1 MKKQT
6 EKKEKITAP
15 YCRLSQDDGREG
27 ESNSISNQKEILLQY
42 AKHHGFLHPEFFV
55 DDGISGTTFMRPDF
69 QRMQKMAENGEISTI
84 IVKDLSRFGRNYL
97 EVGKYLEITYPTLGI
112 RFIAIQENVDTFNET
127 GTEMMPFN
135 NIFNEWYAAQTSKKI
150 RAVQKAKADKGE
162 RVSASI
168 PYGYKKSPD
177 NPKQWIIDEPAAEV
191 VRYIYQLCLDGL
203 GPTQI
208 AKRLRAE
215 KILCPTA
222 YFESIAKPTA
232 NKVPSDPYK
241 WCGDTTKRIIDNRQY
256 TGCTINFMSSL
267 ISYKVHK
274 RIPNNKSEWQIIP
287 NTQEPIID
295 EATWERVQELRK
307 NRRRNTATGRESIF
321 SGLVYCADCGSK
333 LYFCASKSITEKQ
346 EFYRCAA
353 YKENTGTCSIH
364 YIRDI
369 VLRQLVLETIQKVAE
384 FVQGFEPVFVYL
396 FAKKNAE
403 GREKNIRAMKLK
415 AEQSKKRIAEL
426 DKLIERIYTDN
437 VIGKIS
443 DERFA
448 IMSENFEAE
457 QKELRESLSNLE
469 QSIIDAETEKV
480 DMKRFLE
487 TIRECIDLKELTPTI
502 VNTLIKRIEVHNS
515 IMVDGVKR
523 VPIDIHFTAVGLI
536 SLPNEKELLE
546 LIEEIKADPLK
557 VRKHGKSGA
566 NLDPLMM

>member
-1 MKKQT
+1 MAKQA
-6 EKKEKITAP
+6 EKKEKITAL

-27 ESNSISNQKEILLQY
+27 ESNSISNQKEILMQY
-42 AKHHGFLHPEFFV
+42 AKQHGFLHPEFFI
-55 DDGISGTTFMRPDF
+55 DDGVSGTTFARPDF
-69 QRMQKMAENGEISTI
+69 QRMQRMAENGQIATI

-112 RFIAIQENVDTFNET
+112 RFIAIQENVDTMNNT

-150 RAVQKAKADKGE
+150 RAVQKAKADNGE

-191 VRYIYQLCLDGL
+191 VRYIYKLCLEGL

-222 YFESIAKPTA
+222 YFESVGKATA
-232 NKVPSDPYK
+232 NKTPSDPYR

-256 TGCTINFMSSL
+256 TGCTINFKSSM
-267 ISYKVHK
+267 ISYKIHK
-274 RIPNNKSEWQIIP
+274 RLPNDESEWQIIP
-287 NTQEPIID
+287 NTQEAIID
-295 EATWERVQELRK
+295 ETTWERVQELRK

-403 GREKNIRAMKLK
+403 GREKNIRSMKLK
-415 AEQSKKRIAEL
+415 AEQAKKRIAEL

-437 VIGKIS
+437 VMGKIS

-448 IMSENFEAE
+448 IMSANFEAE
-457 QKELRESLSNLE
+457 QKELRETLTEIE
-469 QSIIDAETEKV
+469 QSIVTAETEKV

-487 TIRECIDLKELTPTI
+487 TIRECTDLKELTPTI

-536 SLPNEKELLE
+536 SLPDEKELLE
-546 LIEEIKADPLK
+546 LIEEIKANPLK
-557 VRKHGKSGA
+557 SA
-566 NLDPLMM
+566 

>member
-1 MKKQT
+1 MLGLVWKGELTKMKKQT
-6 EKKEKITAP
+6 EKKEKITAL

-42 AKHHGFLHPEFFV
+42 AKQHGFLHPEFFV
-55 DDGISGTTFMRPDF
+55 DDGISGTTFIRPDF

-97 EVGKYLEITYPTLGI
+97 EVGEYLEIKYPTLGI
-112 RFIAIQENVDTFNET
+112 RFIAIQENVDTFNDT

-208 AKRLRAE
+208 AKRLHAE

-222 YFESIAKPTA
+222 YFESIGKPTA

-274 RIPNNKSEWQIIP
+274 RIPNDKSEWQIIP
-287 NTQEPIID
+287 NTQEAIID
-295 EATWERVQELRK
+295 ETTWERVQELRK
-307 NRRRNTATGRESIF
+307 SRRRNTATGRESIF

-437 VIGKIS
+437 VMGKIS

-448 IMSENFEAE
+448 IMSANFEAE
-457 QKELRESLSNLE
+457 QKELREALTEIE
-469 QSIIDAETEKV
+469 QSIVTAETEKV

-487 TIRECIDLKELTPTI
+487 TIRECTDLKELTPAI

-523 VPIDIHFTAVGLI
+523 VPVDIHFTAVGLI
-536 SLPNEKELLE
+536 SLPDEKKLLE
-546 LIEEIKADPLK
+546 LIEEIKANPLK
-557 VRKHGKSGA
+557 SA
-566 NLDPLMM
+566 

>member
-1 MKKQT
+1 MQCSASLERRIKMAKQA
-6 EKKEKITAP
+6 EKREKITAL

-27 ESNSISNQKEILLQY
+27 ESNSISNQKEILMQY
-42 AKHHGFLHPEFFV
+42 AKQHGFLHHEFFI
-55 DDGISGTTFMRPDF
+55 DDGVSGTTFARPDF
-69 QRMQKMAENGEISTI
+69 QRMQRMAENGQIATI

-112 RFIAIQENVDTFNET
+112 RFIAIQENVDTMNNT

-150 RAVQKAKADKGE
+150 RAVQKVKADNGE

-191 VRYIYQLCLDGL
+191 VRYIYKLCLEGL

-222 YFESIAKPTA
+222 YFASVGKATA
-232 NKVPSDPYK
+232 NKTPSDPYR

-256 TGCTINFMSSL
+256 TGCTINFKSSM
-267 ISYKVHK
+267 ISYKIHK
-274 RIPNNKSEWQIIP
+274 RLPNDEREWQIIP
-287 NTQEPIID
+287 NTQEAIID
-295 EATWERVQELRK
+295 ETTWERVQELRK
-307 NRRRNTATGRESIF
+307 NRRQNTATGRESIF

-437 VIGKIS
+437 VMAKIS

-448 IMSENFEAE
+448 IMSNNFETE
-457 QKELRESLSNLE
+457 QKQLREALTEIE
-469 QSIIDAETEKV
+469 QSIVVAETEKV

-487 TIRECIDLKELTPTI
+487 TIRECTDLKELTPAI

-515 IMVDGVKR
+515 IVVDGVKR

-536 SLPNEKELLE
+536 SLPDEKELLE
-546 LIEEIKADPLK
+546 LIEEIKANPLK
-557 VRKHGKSGA
+557 SA
-566 NLDPLMM
+566 

>member
-1 MKKQT
+1 MQCSASLERRIKMAKQA
-6 EKKEKITAP
+6 EKKEKITAL

-27 ESNSISNQKEILLQY
+27 ESNSISNQKEILMQY
-42 AKHHGFLHPEFFV
+42 AKQHGFLHPEFFI
-55 DDGISGTTFMRPDF
+55 DDGVSGTTFARPDF
-69 QRMQKMAENGEISTI
+69 QRMQRMAENGQIATI

-97 EVGKYLEITYPTLGI
+97 EVGKYIEITYPTLGI
-112 RFIAIQENVDTFNET
+112 RFIAIQENVDTMNNT

-150 RAVQKAKADKGE
+150 RAVQKAKADNGE

-168 PYGYKKSPD
+168 PYGYKKSPN

-191 VRYIYQLCLDGL
+191 VRYIYKLCLEGL

-222 YFESIAKPTA
+222 YFESVGKATA
-232 NKVPSDPYK
+232 NKTPSDPYR

-256 TGCTINFMSSL
+256 TGCTINFKSSM
-267 ISYKVHK
+267 ISYKIHK
-274 RIPNNKSEWQIIP
+274 RLPNDESEWQIIP
-287 NTQEPIID
+287 NTQEAIID
-295 EATWERVQELRK
+295 ETTWERVQELRK

-437 VIGKIS
+437 VMGKIS

-448 IMSENFEAE
+448 IMSANFEAE
-457 QKELRESLSNLE
+457 QKELREDLSNLE
-469 QSIIDAETEKV
+469 QLIIDAETEKV

-487 TIRECIDLKELTPTI
+487 TIRECTDLKELTPAI

-515 IMVDGVKR
+515 IVVDGVKR

-536 SLPNEKELLE
+536 SLPDEKELFE
-546 LIEEIKADPLK
+546 LIEEIKANPLK
-557 VRKHGKSGA
+557 SA
-566 NLDPLMM
+566 

>member
-1 MKKQT
+1 MQCSASSERRRIMAKQA
-6 EKKEKITAP
+6 EKKEKITAL

-27 ESNSISNQKEILLQY
+27 ESNSISNQKEILMQY
-42 AKHHGFLHPEFFV
+42 AKQHGFLHPEFFI
-55 DDGISGTTFMRPDF
+55 DDGVSGTTFARPDF
-69 QRMQKMAENGEISTI
+69 QRMQRMAENGQIATI

-112 RFIAIQENVDTFNET
+112 RFIAIQENVDTMNNT

-150 RAVQKAKADKGE
+150 RAVQKAKADNGE

-191 VRYIYQLCLDGL
+191 VRYIYKLCLEGL

-222 YFESIAKPTA
+222 YFESVGKATA
-232 NKVPSDPYK
+232 NKTPSDPYR

-256 TGCTINFMSSL
+256 TGCTINFKSSM
-267 ISYKVHK
+267 ISYKIHK
-274 RIPNNKSEWQIIP
+274 RLPNDESEWQIIP
-287 NTQEPIID
+287 NTQEAIID
-295 EATWERVQELRK
+295 ETTWERVQELRK

-369 VLRQLVLETIQKVAE
+369 VLRQLVLETVQKVAE

-437 VIGKIS
+437 VMGKIS

-448 IMSENFEAE
+448 IMSANFETE
-457 QKELRESLSNLE
+457 QKELREALTEIE
-469 QSIIDAETEKV
+469 QSIVAAETEKV

-487 TIRECIDLKELTPTI
+487 TIRECTDLKELTPAI

-515 IMVDGVKR
+515 IIVDGVKR

-536 SLPNEKELLE
+536 SLPDEKELLE
-546 LIEEIKADPLK
+546 LIEEIKANPF
-557 VRKHGKSGA
+557 KSA
-566 NLDPLMM
+566 

>member
-1 MKKQT
+1 MAKQA
-6 EKKEKITAP
+6 EKKEKITAL

-27 ESNSISNQKEILLQY
+27 ESNSISNQKEILMQY
-42 AKHHGFLHPEFFV
+42 AKQHGFVHPEFFI
-55 DDGISGTTFMRPDF
+55 DDGVSGTTFARADF
-69 QRMQKMAENGEISTI
+69 QRMQRMAENGQIATI

-112 RFIAIQENVDTFNET
+112 RFIAIQENVDTMNNT

-150 RAVQKAKADKGE
+150 RAVQKAKADNGE

-191 VRYIYQLCLDGL
+191 VRYIYKLCLEGL

-222 YFESIAKPTA
+222 YFESVGKATA
-232 NKVPSDPYK
+232 NKTPSDPYR

-256 TGCTINFMSSL
+256 TGCTINFKSSM
-267 ISYKVHK
+267 ISYKIHK
-274 RIPNNKSEWQIIP
+274 RLPNEESEWQIIP
-287 NTQEPIID
+287 NTQEAIID
-295 EATWERVQELRK
+295 ETTWERVQELHK

-369 VLRQLVLETIQKVAE
+369 VLRQLVLETIQRVAE

-396 FAKKNAE
+396 FTKKNAE
-403 GREKNIRAMKLK
+403 CREKNIRTMKST

-437 VIGKIS
+437 VMGKIS

-448 IMSENFEAE
+448 IMSANFETE
-457 QKELRESLSNLE
+457 QKELRESLSTLE

-487 TIRECIDLKELTPTI
+487 TIRECSDLKELTPAI

-515 IMVDGVKR
+515 VIVDGVKR

-536 SLPNEKELLE
+536 SIPDEKELLE
-546 LIEEIKADPLK
+546 LIEEIKANPLK
-557 VRKHGKSGA
+557 SA
-566 NLDPLMM
+566 

>member
-1 MKKQT
+1 MQCSASLERRIKMAKQA
-6 EKKEKITAP
+6 EKKEKITAL

-42 AKHHGFLHPEFFV
+42 AKQHGFLHPEFFI
-55 DDGISGTTFMRPDF
+55 DDGVSGTTFARPDF
-69 QRMQKMAENGEISTI
+69 QRMQRMAENGQIATI

-112 RFIAIQENVDTFNET
+112 RFIAIQENVDTMNNT

-150 RAVQKAKADKGE
+150 RAVQKAKADNGE

-191 VRYIYQLCLDGL
+191 VRYIYKLCLEGL

-222 YFESIAKPTA
+222 YFESVGKATA
-232 NKVPSDPYK
+232 NKTPSDPYR

-256 TGCTINFMSSL
+256 TGCTINFKSSM
-267 ISYKVHK
+267 ISYKIHK
-274 RIPNNKSEWQIIP
+274 RLPNDESEWQIIP
-287 NTQEPIID
+287 NTQEAIID
-295 EATWERVQELRK
+295 ETTWERVQELRK

-437 VIGKIS
+437 VMGKIS

-448 IMSENFEAE
+448 IMSANFEAE
-457 QKELRESLSNLE
+457 QKELRESLVELE
-469 QSIIDAETEKV
+469 QAITNAETEKV

-487 TIRECIDLKELTPTI
+487 TIRECTDLKELTPAI

-515 IMVDGVKR
+515 IVVDGVKR

-536 SLPNEKELLE
+536 SLPDEKELLE
-546 LIEEIKADPLK
+546 LIEEIKANPLK
-557 VRKHGKSGA
+557 SA
-566 NLDPLMM
+566 

>member
-1 MKKQT
+1 MQCSASSEMRRIMSKQA
-6 EKKEKITAP
+6 EKKEKITAL

-27 ESNSISNQKEILLQY
+27 ESNSISNQKEILMQY
-42 AKHHGFLHPEFFV
+42 AKQHGFLHPEFFI
-55 DDGISGTTFMRPDF
+55 DDGVSGTTFARPDF
-69 QRMQKMAENGEISTI
+69 QRMQRMAENGQIATI

-112 RFIAIQENVDTFNET
+112 RFIAIQENVDTMNNT

-150 RAVQKAKADKGE
+150 RAVQKAKADNGE

-191 VRYIYQLCLDGL
+191 VRYIYKLCLEGL

-222 YFESIAKPTA
+222 YFESVGKATA
-232 NKVPSDPYK
+232 NKTPSDPYR

-256 TGCTINFMSSL
+256 TGCTINFKSSM
-267 ISYKVHK
+267 ISYKIHK
-274 RIPNNKSEWQIIP
+274 RLPNDESEWQIIP
-287 NTQEPIID
+287 NTQKAIID
-295 EATWERVQELRK
+295 ETTWERVQELRK

-403 GREKNIRAMKLK
+403 GREKSIRAMKLK

-437 VIGKIS
+437 VMGKIS

-448 IMSENFEAE
+448 IMSNNFETE
-457 QKELRESLSNLE
+457 QKQLREALTEIE
-469 QSIIDAETEKV
+469 QSIVVAETEKV

-487 TIRECIDLKELTPTI
+487 TIRECTDLKELTPAI

-515 IMVDGVKR
+515 IVVDGVKR

-536 SLPNEKELLE
+536 SLPDEKELLE
-546 LIEEIKADPLK
+546 LIEEIKANPLK
-557 VRKHGKSGA
+557 SA
-566 NLDPLMM
+566 

>member
-1 MKKQT
+1 MAKQA
-6 EKKEKITAP
+6 EKKEKITAL

-27 ESNSISNQKEILLQY
+27 ESNSISNQKEILMQY
-42 AKHHGFLHPEFFV
+42 AKQHGFLHPEFFI
-55 DDGISGTTFMRPDF
+55 DDGVSGTTFARPDF
-69 QRMQKMAENGEISTI
+69 QRMQRMAENGQIATI

-97 EVGKYLEITYPTLGI
+97 EVGKYIEITYPTLGI
-112 RFIAIQENVDTFNET
+112 RFIAIQENVDTMNNT

-150 RAVQKAKADKGE
+150 RAVQKAKADNGE

-168 PYGYKKSPD
+168 PYGYKKSPN

-191 VRYIYQLCLDGL
+191 VRYIYKLCLEGL

-222 YFESIAKPTA
+222 YFESVGKATA
-232 NKVPSDPYK
+232 NKTPSDPYR

-256 TGCTINFMSSL
+256 TGCTINFKSSM
-267 ISYKVHK
+267 ISYKIHK
-274 RIPNNKSEWQIIP
+274 RLPNDESEWQIIP
-287 NTQEPIID
+287 NTQEAIID
-295 EATWERVQELRK
+295 ETTWERVQELRK

-437 VIGKIS
+437 VMGKIS

-448 IMSENFEAE
+448 IMSANFEAE
-457 QKELRESLSNLE
+457 QKELREDLSNLE
-469 QSIIDAETEKV
+469 QLIIDAETEKV

-487 TIRECIDLKELTPTI
+487 TIRECTDLKELTPAI

-536 SLPNEKELLE
+536 SLPDEKELLE
-546 LIEEIKADPLK
+546 LIEEIKANPLK
-557 VRKHGKSGA
+557 SA
-566 NLDPLMM
+566 

>member
-1 MKKQT
+1 MRRIMSKQA
-6 EKKEKITAP
+6 EKKEKITAL

-27 ESNSISNQKEILLQY
+27 ESNSISNQKEILMQY
-42 AKHHGFLHPEFFV
+42 AKQHGFLHPEFFI
-55 DDGISGTTFMRPDF
+55 DDGVSGTTFARPDF
-69 QRMQKMAENGEISTI
+69 QRMQRMAENGQIATI

-112 RFIAIQENVDTFNET
+112 RFIAIQENVDTMNNT

-150 RAVQKAKADKGE
+150 RAVQKAKADNGE

-191 VRYIYQLCLDGL
+191 VRYIYKLCLEGL

-222 YFESIAKPTA
+222 YFESVGKATA
-232 NKVPSDPYK
+232 NKTPSDPYR

-256 TGCTINFMSSL
+256 TGCTINFKSSM
-267 ISYKVHK
+267 ISYKIHK
-274 RIPNNKSEWQIIP
+274 RLPNDESEWQIIP
-287 NTQEPIID
+287 NTQKAIID
-295 EATWERVQELRK
+295 ETTWERVQELRK

-403 GREKNIRAMKLK
+403 GREKSIRAMKLK

-437 VIGKIS
+437 VMGKIS

-448 IMSENFEAE
+448 IMSNNFETE
-457 QKELRESLSNLE
+457 QKQLREALTEIE
-469 QSIIDAETEKV
+469 QSIVVAETEKV

-487 TIRECIDLKELTPTI
+487 TIRECTDLKELTPAI

-515 IMVDGVKR
+515 IVVDGVKR

-536 SLPNEKELLE
+536 SLPDEKELLE
-546 LIEEIKADPLK
+546 LIEEIKANPLK
-557 VRKHGKSGA
+557 SA
-566 NLDPLMM
+566 

>member
-1 MKKQT
+1 MAKQA
-6 EKKEKITAP
+6 EKKEKITAL

-27 ESNSISNQKEILLQY
+27 ESNSISNQKEILMQY
-42 AKHHGFLHPEFFV
+42 AKQHGFLHPEFFI
-55 DDGISGTTFMRPDF
+55 DDGVSGTTFARPDF
-69 QRMQKMAENGEISTI
+69 QRMQRMAENGQIATI

-112 RFIAIQENVDTFNET
+112 RFIAIQENVDTMNNT

-150 RAVQKAKADKGE
+150 RAVQKAKADNGE

-168 PYGYKKSPD
+168 PYGYKKSPN

-191 VRYIYQLCLDGL
+191 VRYIYKLCLEGL

-222 YFESIAKPTA
+222 YFESVGKAPA
-232 NKVPSDPYK
+232 NKTPSDPYR

-256 TGCTINFMSSL
+256 TGCTINFKSSM
-267 ISYKVHK
+267 ISYKIHK
-274 RIPNNKSEWQIIP
+274 RLPNDESEWQIIP
-287 NTQEPIID
+287 NTQEAIID
-295 EATWERVQELRK
+295 ETTWERVQELRK

-437 VIGKIS
+437 VMGKIS

-448 IMSENFEAE
+448 IMSANFEAE
-457 QKELRESLSNLE
+457 QKELREDLSTLE

-487 TIRECIDLKELTPTI
+487 TIRECTDLKELTPAI

-536 SLPNEKELLE
+536 SLPDEKELLE
-546 LIEEIKADPLK
+546 LIEEIKVNPLK
-557 VRKHGKSGA
+557 SA
-566 NLDPLMM
+566 

>member
-1 MKKQT
+1 MQCSASSERRRIMAKQA
-6 EKKEKITAP
+6 EKKEKITAL

-27 ESNSISNQKEILLQY
+27 ESNSISNQKEILMQY
-42 AKHHGFLHPEFFV
+42 AKQHGFLHPEFFI
-55 DDGISGTTFMRPDF
+55 DDGVSGTTFARPDF
-69 QRMQKMAENGEISTI
+69 QRMQRMAENGQIATI

-112 RFIAIQENVDTFNET
+112 RFIAIQENVDTMNNT

-150 RAVQKAKADKGE
+150 RAVQKAKADNGE

-191 VRYIYQLCLDGL
+191 VRYIYKLCLEGL

-222 YFESIAKPTA
+222 YFESVGKATA
-232 NKVPSDPYK
+232 NKTPSDPYR

-256 TGCTINFMSSL
+256 TGCTINFKSSM
-267 ISYKVHK
+267 ISYKIHK
-274 RIPNNKSEWQIIP
+274 RLPNDESEWQIIP
-287 NTQEPIID
+287 NTQEAIID
-295 EATWERVQELRK
+295 ETTWERVQELRK

-403 GREKNIRAMKLK
+403 GREKNIRAMKIK

-437 VIGKIS
+437 VMGKIS

-448 IMSENFEAE
+448 IMSVNFESE
-457 QKELRESLSNLE
+457 QKELRENLSNLE

-487 TIRECIDLKELTPTI
+487 TIRECTDLKELPPEI
-502 VNTLIKRIEVHNS
+502 VNTLIKRI
-515 IMVDGVKR
+515 
-523 VPIDIHFTAVGLI
+523 VG
-536 SLPNEKELLE
+536 NRRNK
-546 LIEEIKADPLK
+546 
-557 VRKHGKSGA
+557 GKSA
-566 NLDPLMM
+566 EKCVNTAKAVQP

>member
-1 MKKQT
+1 MQCSASLERRRIMAKQA
-6 EKKEKITAP
+6 EKKEKITAL

-27 ESNSISNQKEILLQY
+27 ESNSISNQKEILMQY
-42 AKHHGFLHPEFFV
+42 AKQHGFLHPEFFI
-55 DDGISGTTFMRPDF
+55 DDGVSGTTFARPDF
-69 QRMQKMAENGEISTI
+69 QRMQRMAENGQIATI

-112 RFIAIQENVDTFNET
+112 RFIAIQENVDTMNNT

-150 RAVQKAKADKGE
+150 RAVQKAKADNGE

-191 VRYIYQLCLDGL
+191 VRYIYKLCLEGF

-222 YFESIAKPTA
+222 YFESVGKATA
-232 NKVPSDPYK
+232 NKTPSDPYR

-256 TGCTINFMSSL
+256 TGCTINFKSSM
-267 ISYKVHK
+267 ISYKIHK
-274 RIPNNKSEWQIIP
+274 RLPNDESEWQIIP
-287 NTQEPIID
+287 NTQEAIID
-295 EATWERVQELRK
+295 ETTWERVQELRK

-364 YIRDI
+364 YIRDV

-403 GREKNIRAMKLK
+403 GRKKNIRAMKIK

-437 VIGKIS
+437 VMGKIS

-448 IMSENFEAE
+448 IMSANFEAE
-457 QKELRESLSNLE
+457 QKELRESLVELE
-469 QSIIDAETEKV
+469 QAITNAETEKV

-487 TIRECIDLKELTPTI
+487 TIRECTDLKELTPAI

-536 SLPNEKELLE
+536 NLPDEKELLE
-546 LIEEIKADPLK
+546 LIEEIKANPLK
-557 VRKHGKSGA
+557 SA
-566 NLDPLMM
+566 

>member
-1 MKKQT
+1 MQCSASSERRRIMAKQA
-6 EKKEKITAP
+6 EKKEKITAL

-27 ESNSISNQKEILLQY
+27 ESNSISNQKEILMQY
-42 AKHHGFLHPEFFV
+42 AKQHGFLHPEFFI
-55 DDGISGTTFMRPDF
+55 DDGVSGTTFARPDF
-69 QRMQKMAENGEISTI
+69 QRMQRMAENGQIATI

-112 RFIAIQENVDTFNET
+112 RFIAIQENVDTMNNT

-150 RAVQKAKADKGE
+150 RAVQKAKADNGE

-168 PYGYKKSPD
+168 PYGYKKSPN

-191 VRYIYQLCLDGL
+191 VRYIYKLCLEGL

-222 YFESIAKPTA
+222 YFESVGKAPA
-232 NKVPSDPYK
+232 NKTPSDPYR

-256 TGCTINFMSSL
+256 TGCTINFKSSM
-267 ISYKVHK
+267 ISYKIHK
-274 RIPNNKSEWQIIP
+274 RLPNDESEWQIIP
-287 NTQEPIID
+287 NTQEAIID
-295 EATWERVQELRK
+295 ETTWERVQELRK

-437 VIGKIS
+437 VMGKIS

-448 IMSENFEAE
+448 IMSANFEAE
-457 QKELRESLSNLE
+457 QKELREDLSTLE

-487 TIRECIDLKELTPTI
+487 TIRECTDLKELTPAI

-536 SLPNEKELLE
+536 SLPDEKELLE
-546 LIEEIKADPLK
+546 LIEEIKVNPLK
-557 VRKHGKSGA
+557 SA
-566 NLDPLMM
+566 

>member
-1 MKKQT
+1 MQCSASSERRRIMAKQA
-6 EKKEKITAP
+6 EKKEKITAL

-27 ESNSISNQKEILLQY
+27 ESNSISNQKEILMQY
-42 AKHHGFLHPEFFV
+42 AKQHGFLHPEFFI
-55 DDGISGTTFMRPDF
+55 DDGVSGTTFARPDF
-69 QRMQKMAENGEISTI
+69 QRMQRMAENGQIATI

-112 RFIAIQENVDTFNET
+112 RFIAIQENVDTMNNT

-150 RAVQKAKADKGE
+150 RAVQKAKADNGE

-168 PYGYKKSPD
+168 PYGYKKSPN

-191 VRYIYQLCLDGL
+191 VRYIYKLCLEGL

-222 YFESIAKPTA
+222 YFESVGKATA
-232 NKVPSDPYK
+232 NKTPSDPYR

-256 TGCTINFMSSL
+256 TGCTINFKSSM
-267 ISYKVHK
+267 ISYKIHK
-274 RIPNNKSEWQIIP
+274 RLPNDESEWQIIP
-287 NTQEPIID
+287 NTQEAIID
-295 EATWERVQELRK
+295 ETTWERVQELRK

-437 VIGKIS
+437 VMGKIS

-448 IMSENFEAE
+448 IMSNNFETE
-457 QKELRESLSNLE
+457 QKQLREALTEIE
-469 QSIIDAETEKV
+469 QSIVVAETEKV

-487 TIRECIDLKELTPTI
+487 TIRECTDLKELTPAI

-515 IMVDGVKR
+515 IVVDGVKR

-536 SLPNEKELLE
+536 SLPDEKELLE
-546 LIEEIKADPLK
+546 LIEEIKANPLK
-557 VRKHGKSGA
+557 SA
-566 NLDPLMM
+566 

>member
-1 MKKQT
+1 MQCSASSERRRIMAKQA
-6 EKKEKITAP
+6 EKKEKITAL

-27 ESNSISNQKEILLQY
+27 ESNSISNQKEILMQY
-42 AKHHGFLHPEFFV
+42 AKQHGFLHPEFFI
-55 DDGISGTTFMRPDF
+55 DDGVSGTTFARPDF
-69 QRMQKMAENGEISTI
+69 QRMQRMAENGQIATI

-112 RFIAIQENVDTFNET
+112 RFIAIQENVDTMNNT

-150 RAVQKAKADKGE
+150 RAVQKAKADNGE

-168 PYGYKKSPD
+168 PYGYKKSPN

-191 VRYIYQLCLDGL
+191 VRYIYKLCLEGL

-222 YFESIAKPTA
+222 YFESVGKATA
-232 NKVPSDPYK
+232 NKTPSDPYR

-256 TGCTINFMSSL
+256 TGCTINFKSSM
-267 ISYKVHK
+267 ISYKIHK
-274 RIPNNKSEWQIIP
+274 RLPNDESEWQIIP
-287 NTQEPIID
+287 NTQEAIID
-295 EATWERVQELRK
+295 ETTWERVQELRK

-437 VIGKIS
+437 VMGKIS

-448 IMSENFEAE
+448 IMSANFETE
-457 QKELRESLSNLE
+457 QKELREALTEIE
-469 QSIIDAETEKV
+469 QSIVTAETEKV

-487 TIRECIDLKELTPTI
+487 TIRECTDLKELTPSI

-536 SLPNEKELLE
+536 SLPDEKELLE
-546 LIEEIKADPLK
+546 LIEEIKANPLK
-557 VRKHGKSGA
+557 SA
-566 NLDPLMM
+566 